1 MFCIINIY
9 FFNFKNNAGGGIF
22 YGLSTKLFN
31 NFYLI
36 YFVFIAS
43 ILVIYFFNLI
53 NIKNSILFVVLI
65 FYNSQYTI
73 YHKYFDPLLMIK
85 GVAFYNIIVLGVQKP
100 DIYVVKIINPKI
112 RLCFVVLY
120 LQRLRLNLDPQFNK
134 DFFLNF

>member
-1 MFCIINIY
+1 MLFCIINIY

-73 YHKYFDPLLMIK
+73 YHKYFDPLLMIIILLLFQLDK
-85 GVAFYNIIVLGVQKP
+85 KYINNNRNIGFNY
-100 DIYVVKIINPKI
+100 IYLYIFLLFANVVK
-112 RLCFVVLY
+112 
-120 LQRLRLNLDPQFNK
+120 
-134 DFFLNF
+134 NFI